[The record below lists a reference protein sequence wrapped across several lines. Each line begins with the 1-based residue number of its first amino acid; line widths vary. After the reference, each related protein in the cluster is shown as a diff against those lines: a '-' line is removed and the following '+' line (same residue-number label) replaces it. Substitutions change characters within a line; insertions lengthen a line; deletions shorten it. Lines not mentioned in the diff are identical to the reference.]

1 MWMEWFTLARL
12 IFKSPSDSDE
22 PLIFRAKLSLIHSW
36 ANHRKFKSL
45 IFLIFCGRI
54 QTIITPLFSL
64 FKPLIHS
71 FIHYFTHPSLH
82 SCINSIIHYD
92 FTEYQ
97 FLICELKHVSLKDHL
112 IKCCLRWN
120 VEHIIRMGIET
131 DQSKRLDYLQFT
143 LELTLSQEIQ
153 YIQFNLD
160 IKRDFD
166 L

>member
-1 MWMEWFTLARL
+1 MKILCEWNGSHWPDWYSNPLL
-12 IFKSPSDSDE
+12 IQMNHLYFVRNYPWSIHELTTGS
-22 PLIFRAKLSLIHSW
+22 LNLSFFS
-36 ANHRKFKSL
+36 FSL
-45 IFLIFCGRI
+45 DVYKQL
-54 QTIITPLFSL
+54 SHL

-153 YIQFNLD
+153 YIQFKLD